1 MTTHIVEL
9 LGESGYFAIILSLVL
24 NILISIFA
32 FIPSVFLTGANITL
46 FGFLNGMMISFF
58 GEVLGAIVSFVLYR
72 RGFLSLIRGI
82 KNENKY
88 LKRLQQTSGYEAFF
102 LILALRILPF
112 IPSGLVN
119 ISSSVSRVSWV
130 TFGLATML
138 GKLPALV
145 IEAYSIQQLLILS
158 KEYLSV
164 ALILVSIV
172 LILIIFTVNK
182 RRHTKYRD

>member
-1 MTTHIVEL
+1 MAAFVVEL

-32 FIPSVFLTGANITL
+32 FIPSVFLTGANITF
-46 FGFLNGMMISFF
+46 FGFLNGMIISFF

-72 RGFLSLIRGI
+72 RGCLSLMRGI

-88 LKRLQQTSGYEAFF
+88 LKRLQQTSGHQAFF

-112 IPSGLVN
+112 VPSGLVN
-119 ISSSVSRVSWV
+119 ISSSISRVSWL
-130 TFGLATML
+130 TFGSASML
-138 GKLPALV
+138 GKLPALI

-164 ALILVSIV
+164 ALILVSTV
-172 LILIIFTVNK
+172 LILILFTVRK
-182 RRHTKYRD
+182 RRHR